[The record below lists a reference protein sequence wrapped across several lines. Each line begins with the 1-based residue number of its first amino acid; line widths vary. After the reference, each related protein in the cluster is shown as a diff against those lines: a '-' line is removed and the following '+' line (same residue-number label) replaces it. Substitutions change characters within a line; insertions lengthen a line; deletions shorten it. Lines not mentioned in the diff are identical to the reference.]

1 MGNLNQQRGV
11 GLIEVLVTLLILSTS
26 LITLTA
32 MQNRSL
38 QFNQM
43 SYFRSQANILA
54 YDILD
59 RMRLNAANINAYN
72 VALAPFGNGGAA
84 PASANI
90 PATDLFEWRRD
101 IDARLP
107 NGQGGIQCNAATR
120 ICDVTITWD
129 EINNSDANSTNSVN
143 GQNESTSRF
152 VYSVRI

>member
-1 MGNLNQQRGV
+1 MGNLNRQRGV

-59 RMRLNAANINAYN
+59 RMRLNVSSISSYN
-72 VALAPFGNGGAA
+72 VALAAFGRSAA
-84 PASANI
+84 PASSNI
-90 PATDLFEWRRD
+90 PATDLYEWRRD

-143 GQNESTSRF
+143 GQNESTSIF

>member
-1 MGNLNQQRGV
+1 MKNRSHQQGV

-59 RMRLNAANINAYN
+59 RMRTNRGSIPNNLAAYN
-72 VALAPFGNGGAA
+72 VALAPFAGGAA
-84 PASANI
+84 PADVI
-90 PATDLFEWRRD
+90 QRDIFQWRQE
-101 IDARLP
+101 IDARIP
-107 NGQGGIQCNAATR
+107 GGRGAINCNNATNVCNITIDWEEINSTLRHTNAAENT
-120 ICDVTITWD
+120 
-129 EINNSDANSTNSVN
+129 SV
-143 GQNESTSRF
+143 F
-152 VYSVRI
+152 IYSARL

>member
-1 MGNLNQQRGV
+1 MKNRSHQQGV

-59 RMRLNAANINAYN
+59 RIRTNKSSIPNNLAAYN
-72 VALAPFGNGGAA
+72 VALAPFGGGAA
-84 PASANI
+84 PGGVI
-90 PATDLFEWRRD
+90 QTDIFLWRQE
-101 IDARLP
+101 IDARIP
-107 NGQGGIQCNAATR
+107 GGQGAIACVNATNICN
-120 ICDVTITWD
+120 VTISWN
-129 EINNSDANSTNSVN
+129 EINSTLRLTDA
-143 GQNESTSRF
+143 QESTSLF
-152 VYSVRI
+152 IYSARL

>member
-1 MGNLNQQRGV
+1 MGNLNQQRGI

-59 RMRLNAANINAYN
+59 RMRLNVSSITSYN
-72 VALAPFGNGGAA
+72 VALAAFSGSA
-84 PASANI
+84 PASSNI

-107 NGQGGIQCNAATR
+107 DGKGGIQCNATTR
-120 ICDVTITWD
+120 ICDVTITWN
-129 EINNSDANSTNSVN
+129 EINSSDANSTNSVN
-143 GQNESTSRF
+143 GQDESTSTF

>member
-1 MGNLNQQRGV
+1 MGNPNQQRGV

-59 RMRLNAANINAYN
+59 RMRLNVSSIGSYN
-72 VALAPFGNGGAA
+72 VALAAFGGGSA
-84 PASANI
+84 PAASNI
-90 PATDLFEWRRD
+90 PATDLYEWRRD
-101 IDARLP
+101 IDTRLP
-107 NGQGGIQCNAATR
+107 DGKGGIQCNAATR
-120 ICDVTITWD
+120 ICDVTITWN
-129 EINNSDANSTNSVN
+129 EINSSDANSTNSVN
-143 GQNESTSRF
+143 GQDESTSTF
-152 VYSVRI
+152 IYSVRI